1 MNAPMTPMTFQ
12 KVGTLDD
19 LWEGEM
25 LEVEV
30 GEHVIVLVWPEG
42 GELRAFQGIC
52 PHQDIPLCE
61 GKFDGKALMCRAH
74 QWTFDA
80 QTGEGINPGKCRL
93 AQYPVK
99 LDGDDILV
107 AVEGVRPQFAAA

>member
-1 MNAPMTPMTFQ
+1 MSTFQ

-25 LEVEV
+25 LEVEA

-42 GELRAFQGIC
+42 GELRAFQGMC
-52 PHQDIPLCE
+52 PHQDIPLAE
-61 GKFDGKALMCRAH
+61 GKFDGRVVMCRAH

-80 QTGEGINPGKCRL
+80 RTGEGINPGKCRL

-107 AVEGVRPQFAAA
+107 AVEGVQPQFAAA

>member
-1 MNAPMTPMTFQ
+1 MAFQ

-25 LEVEV
+25 LEVEA

-42 GELRAFQGIC
+42 GELRAFQGMC
-52 PHQDIPLCE
+52 PHQDIPLAE
-61 GKFDGKALMCRAH
+61 GKFDGRVVMCRAH

>member
-25 LEVEV
+25 LEVEA

-52 PHQDIPLCE
+52 PHQDIALAE
-61 GKFDGKALMCRAH
+61 GKFDGRVVMCRAH

-80 QTGEGINPGKCRL
+80 RTGEGINPGKCRL

>member
-1 MNAPMTPMTFQ
+1 MSTFQ

-52 PHQDIPLCE
+52 PHQDIPLAE
-61 GKFDGKALMCRAH
+61 GKFDGRVVMCRAH

-80 QTGEGINPGKCRL
+80 RTGEGINPGKCRL
-93 AQYPVK
+93 AQYPVQ